1 MKWLGFLFFLTVSLL
16 YIWNRKDHFSKKSW
30 LLFGLS
36 FIGVIIG
43 TIIFGFALKNI
54 MLVWPVITVSTAKFL
69 TMAVGAS
76 FTAVLAM
83 KFLVV
88 MLCTMFLGFMRFHKK
103 YNSENYQA
111 FSSLSNVFSPSLLI
125 LVKCVVSC
133 GSVLIFYGI
142 WLA

>member
-1 MKWLGFLFFLTVSLL
+1 MKWMFFLICIFVNFYYL
-16 YIWNRKDHFSKKSW
+16 WNGNDNFNRKSW

-36 FIGVIIG
+36 FIGVIVG
-43 TIIFGFALKNI
+43 TFIFGFVLKNI
-54 MLVWPVITVSTAKFL
+54 MLLWPVITVSTAKFL

-76 FTAVLAM
+76 FTTFLAM

-88 MLCTMFLGFMRFHKK
+88 MLCTMFSGFMKFHKK

-111 FSSLSNVFSPSLLI
+111 LSSLSNGFSPSLLI
-125 LVKCVVSC
+125 LAKCVVSC